1 MTGDGDAFPVLLE
14 PSDATARALRA
25 ALDAAEPKP
34 AADGRQADKK
44 NYAQRLSNVLAQ
56 TIADALRPRL
66 PTITPQADG
75 REQEARVRVAG
86 GGMKRLDVKATD
98 PTLGLILS
106 VSIKTYS
113 FPDYDSGKG
122 RLGRYTKNAV
132 RNDHELRGEAS
143 VLHQRQPYAV
153 LIAVMFLP
161 VEAALDGKSD
171 KSSFAHHV
179 QTLKKRAGRG
189 RRPVILEGVEGTAW
203 MQIGGEDPRADLFE
217 RVFVGL
223 YESAGPRRGHVRF
236 VDVERPVPQRGAP
249 SAASS
254 LSFDGFVAE
263 VLAEMEARNDT
274 APSWSSTSLE
284 E

>member
-1 MTGDGDAFPVLLE
+1 MGDDDAAPVLLE
-14 PSDATARALRA
+14 PADEVARALLT

-34 AADGRQADKK
+34 PADGKQSDKK
-44 NYAQRLSNVLAQ
+44 NYAQRLSNALAQ
-56 TIADALRPRL
+56 SVADALRPQM
-66 PTITPQADG
+66 PSITPQPDG
-75 REQEARVRVAG
+75 REQEARVKVAG

-113 FPDYDSGKG
+113 FPDYDSVNA

-153 LIAVMFLP
+153 LIGVMFLP

-189 RRPVILEGVEGTAW
+189 RRPVVLEGVEGTAW

-223 YESAGPRRGHVRF
+223 YESHGARRGHVRF
-236 VDVERPVPQRGAP
+236 VDVERPVPLRGAP
-249 SAASS
+249 SAAGS
-254 LSFDGFVAE
+254 LSFEDFVSEIRRELE
-263 VLAEMEARNDT
+263 VRNDT
-274 APSWSSTSLE
+274 APSWSSTSAE